1 MISIK
6 KLIPILIIISNN
18 ALGNISKDNSQIS
31 NLIFSNIKEKKI
43 EINEVTNLALSLE
56 ILLPK
61 KIVQNELEKFYNN
74 LGKFKKE
81 KKVIICDITS
91 KGESLSFFSK
101 TEKNKKKVVINISDG
116 KELKNIIS
124 LTNVLDSFKKILM
137 RRFLN
142 DYIKKIEDS
151 ISRIDKTQNRIIR
164 KNPKKLEMNI
174 GFFYNVY
181 QKNESKKISLKSSLE
196 SLYEELDRVKIQYN
210 SIN

>member
-91 KGESLSFFSK
+91 KGESLSFFST

-151 ISRIDKTQNRIIR
+151 ISRIDKIQNRIIR
-164 KNPKKLEMNI
+164 KNPKKLEMNM

>member
-81 KKVIICDITS
+81 KKVITCDITS
-91 KGESLSFFSK
+91 KGESLSFFST

-151 ISRIDKTQNRIIR
+151 ISRIDKIQNRIIR
-164 KNPKKLEMNI
+164 KNPKKLEMNM

>member
-31 NLIFSNIKEKKI
+31 NLIFSNIIEKKI

-81 KKVIICDITS
+81 KKVIIFDITS
-91 KGESLSFFSK
+91 KGESLSFFS
-101 TEKNKKKVVINISDG
+101 TIEKNKKKVVLNISEG

-151 ISRIDKTQNRIIR
+151 ISRIDKIQNRIIR

-210 SIN
+210 SIK

>member
-81 KKVIICDITS
+81 KKVITCDITS
-91 KGESLSFFSK
+91 KGESLSFFST

-151 ISRIDKTQNRIIR
+151 ISRIDKIQNRIIR

-210 SIN
+210 SIK

>member
-1 MISIK
+1 
-6 KLIPILIIISNN
+6 
-18 ALGNISKDNSQIS
+18 
-31 NLIFSNIKEKKI
+31 
-43 EINEVTNLALSLE
+43 VTNLALSLE

-81 KKVIICDITS
+81 KKVIIFDITS
-91 KGESLSFFSK
+91 KGESLSFFS
-101 TEKNKKKVVINISDG
+101 TIEKNKKKVVLNISEG

-151 ISRIDKTQNRIIR
+151 ISRIDKIQNRIIR

-210 SIN
+210 SIK

>member
-151 ISRIDKTQNRIIR
+151 ISRIDKIQNRTIR

>member
-81 KKVIICDITS
+81 KKVIIFDITS
-91 KGESLSFFSK
+91 KGESLSFFS
-101 TEKNKKKVVINISDG
+101 TIEKNKKKVVLNISEG
-116 KELKNIIS
+116 KELNNIIS

-151 ISRIDKTQNRIIR
+151 ISRIDKIQNRIIR

-210 SIN
+210 SIK

>member
-31 NLIFSNIKEKKI
+31 SLIFSNIKEEKI
-43 EINEVTNLALSLE
+43 EIDDISNLVLTLE

-61 KIVQNELEKFYNN
+61 KIVKNEIENLYDK

-81 KKVIICDITS
+81 KKIITCDIRS

-101 TEKNKKKVVINISDG
+101 IEKNKKKVILNIFDG
-116 KELKNIIS
+116 KELENRIS
-124 LTNVLDSFKKILM
+124 LTNVLDSFKKILV

-151 ISRIDKTQNRIIR
+151 ISKINKTQNRIIR
-164 KNPKKLEMNI
+164 NNPKKLEMNI

-196 SLYEELDRVKIQYN
+196 SLYEELDNVKIQYN
-210 SIN
+210 SIK

>member
-91 KGESLSFFSK
+91 KGESLSFFS
-101 TEKNKKKVVINISDG
+101 TIEKNKKKVVLNISEG

-164 KNPKKLEMNI
+164 KNPKKLEMNM

-210 SIN
+210 SIK

>member
-61 KIVQNELEKFYNN
+61 KVVQNELEKFYNN

-81 KKVIICDITS
+81 KKVITCDITS
-91 KGESLSFFSK
+91 KGESLSFFS
-101 TEKNKKKVVINISDG
+101 TIEKNKKKVMLNISDG
-116 KELKNIIS
+116 KELMSRIS
-124 LTNVLDSFKKILM
+124 LTNVLDSFKKILI

-142 DYIKKIEDS
+142 DSIKKVEDS
-151 ISRIDKTQNRIIR
+151 ISKIDKIQNRIIR
-164 KNPKKLEMNI
+164 NNPKKLEMNI
-174 GFFYNVY
+174 GFTYNIY
-181 QKNESKKISLKSSLE
+181 QRNESKKISLKSSLE

-210 SIN
+210 SIK

>member
-81 KKVIICDITS
+81 KKVIIFDITS
-91 KGESLSFFSK
+91 KGESLSFFS
-101 TEKNKKKVVINISDG
+101 TIEKNKKKVVLNISEG

-151 ISRIDKTQNRIIR
+151 ISRIDKIQNRIIR
-164 KNPKKLEMNI
+164 KNPKKLEMNM

>member
-81 KKVIICDITS
+81 KKVIIFDITS
-91 KGESLSFFSK
+91 KGESLSFFS
-101 TEKNKKKVVINISDG
+101 TIEKNKKKVVLNISEG

-151 ISRIDKTQNRIIR
+151 ISRIDKIQNRIIR

>member
-91 KGESLSFFSK
+91 KGESLSFFST

-151 ISRIDKTQNRIIR
+151 ISRIDKIKNRIIR
-164 KNPKKLEMNI
+164 KNPKKLEMNM

>member
-61 KIVQNELEKFYNN
+61 KVVQNELEKFYNN

-81 KKVIICDITS
+81 KKVITCDITS
-91 KGESLSFFSK
+91 KGESLSFFS
-101 TEKNKKKVVINISDG
+101 TIEKNKKKVMLNISDG
-116 KELKNIIS
+116 KELMSRIS
-124 LTNVLDSFKKILM
+124 LTNVLDSFKKILI

-151 ISRIDKTQNRIIR
+151 ISKIDKIQNRIIR
-164 KNPKKLEMNI
+164 NNPKKLEMNI
-174 GFFYNVY
+174 GFSYNIY
-181 QKNESKKISLKSSLE
+181 QRNESKKISLKSSLE

-210 SIN
+210 SIK

>member
-91 KGESLSFFSK
+91 KGESLSFFST

-164 KNPKKLEMNI
+164 KNPKKLEMNM

>member
-61 KIVQNELEKFYNN
+61 KVVQNELEKFYNN

-81 KKVIICDITS
+81 KKVITCDITS
-91 KGESLSFFSK
+91 KGVSLSFFS
-101 TEKNKKKVVINISDG
+101 TIEKNKKKVMLNISDG
-116 KELKNIIS
+116 KELMSRIS
-124 LTNVLDSFKKILM
+124 LTNVLDSFKKILI

-142 DYIKKIEDS
+142 DYIKKVEDS
-151 ISRIDKTQNRIIR
+151 ISKIDKIQNRIIR
-164 KNPKKLEMNI
+164 NNPKKLEMNI
-174 GFFYNVY
+174 GFSYNIY
-181 QKNESKKISLKSSLE
+181 QRNESKKISLKSSLE

-210 SIN
+210 SIK

>member
-61 KIVQNELEKFYNN
+61 KIVQNELENFYNK

-81 KKVIICDITS
+81 KKIITCDIIS
-91 KGESLSFFSK
+91 KGESLSFFS
-101 TEKNKKKVVINISDG
+101 TIEKNKKKVILNISDG
-116 KELKNIIS
+116 KDLNNRIS
-124 LTNVLDSFKKILM
+124 LANVLDSFKKILM

-142 DYIKKIEDS
+142 DYIKKIEDA
-151 ISRIDKTQNRIIR
+151 ISKIDKTQNRIIR
-164 KNPKKLEMNI
+164 NNPKKLEMNI

-181 QKNESKKISLKSSLE
+181 QRNESKKISLKSSLE
-196 SLYEELDRVKIQYN
+196 SLYEELDNVKNQYN

>member
-91 KGESLSFFSK
+91 KGESLSFFS
-101 TEKNKKKVVINISDG
+101 TIEKNKKKVVLNISEG

-151 ISRIDKTQNRIIR
+151 ISRIDKIQNRIIMSYCPSR
-164 KNPKKLEMNI
+164 NNI
-174 GFFYNVY
+174 NNV
-181 QKNESKKISLKSSLE
+181 I
-196 SLYEELDRVKIQYN
+196 
-210 SIN
+210 

>member
-91 KGESLSFFSK
+91 KGESLSFFST

-151 ISRIDKTQNRIIR
+151 ISRIDKIQNRTIR

>member
-81 KKVIICDITS
+81 KKVIIFDITS
-91 KGESLSFFSK
+91 KGESLSFFS
-101 TEKNKKKVVINISDG
+101 TIEKNKKKVVLNISEG

-151 ISRIDKTQNRIIR
+151 ISRIDKIQNRIIR

-210 SIN
+210 SIK

>member
-61 KIVQNELEKFYNN
+61 KVVQNELEKFYNN

-81 KKVIICDITS
+81 KKVITCDITS
-91 KGESLSFFSK
+91 KGESLSFFS
-101 TEKNKKKVVINISDG
+101 TIEKNKKKVMLNISDG
-116 KELKNIIS
+116 KELMSRIS
-124 LTNVLDSFKKILM
+124 LTNVLDSFKKILI

-142 DYIKKIEDS
+142 DYIKKVEDS
-151 ISRIDKTQNRIIR
+151 ISKIDKIQNRIIR
-164 KNPKKLEMNI
+164 NNPKKLEMNI
-174 GFFYNVY
+174 GFSYNIY
-181 QKNESKKISLKSSLE
+181 QRNESKKISLKSSLE

-210 SIN
+210 SIK

>member
-91 KGESLSFFSK
+91 KGESLSFFS
-101 TEKNKKKVVINISDG
+101 TIEKNKKKVVLNISEG

-151 ISRIDKTQNRIIR
+151 ISRIDKIQNRIIR

-210 SIN
+210 SIK